1 MCESSIQ
8 CACFDAAVFVP
19 WLMTTVL
26 MFKSHLR
33 IAGRWFPAG
42 DILLRTE
49 VALVVSFYSL
59 VVHACVLGALGILH
73 PWIFLG
79 TILLQVVAT
88 LHWCEPVPL
97 GSHAIQAPSQ
107 FISVTYFLW
116 LAIACLAVSWVLVRG
131 VNEFPTNWD
140 TLSYHLPMVEAW
152 ISEGSIYTPRNMKWF
167 FPGNSEVL
175 ILWCVGLFSGDFLA
189 PIANLIGAS
198 LLVCS
203 SLSLLK
209 MLNIS
214 GLFRHLVCFAVVA
227 NDVVWHQLV
236 DSKNDIAAVGLA
248 IAALH
253 FFCVYLTAGDGAKYL
268 VLAFASLGLLAG
280 VKYYAVP
287 YAVLFAFAGVFGI
300 VVSRRLDRISWKQW
314 ALLVAVFFAPS
325 CCWYLRNFVVTGF
338 PLFPQSLIGQDRGTD
353 DASLFATTILGHGN
367 TEKWFLLA
375 QAIWGLTGPVH
386 VVALVALPASLA
398 RLAIGGVVGFGEN
411 ANGVRDMRSVYC
423 ILLVAAAGSVLLY
436 LVTPF
441 AIGSNGTNMVFVS
454 HGYVTVRLGLIC
466 LTLVLIVVS
475 VAFEGVF
482 RSARCMEIRGD
493 RGMGV
498 LQCHSIRSIFAL
510 LILAIATAWQFLRRM
525 IPSVDPLQVNPMG
538 VNLFP
543 EDPAIQKYGIATW
556 VIATVYFLGFVVV
569 SLFWHRGRGR
579 VTCPRFVLAGG
590 IVAVCVAVG
599 VRSAIWHQGF
609 DTFYG
614 RFLGMDALPALK
626 MLEQRK
632 GLHRPSILVTGQ
644 RSYPF
649 AGSDR
654 HRQLGQCY
662 SMPALKRRFEGTA
675 ETIRFFRQQRTDLV
689 VLRNSAEWESLS
701 ISPDLVSKISKLEV
715 TNERFLI
722 YSLRQDV
729 IEDLFATSVQDIGR

>member
-1 MCESSIQ
+1 M
-8 CACFDAAVFVP
+8 A
-19 WLMTTVL
+19 TVL

-49 VALVVSFYSL
+49 VALVASFYSL

-79 TILLQVVAT
+79 TILLQAVAT

-97 GSHAIQAPSQ
+97 GSHEIQTPSQ

-140 TLSYHLPMVEAW
+140 TLSYHLPMVDAW

-189 PIANLIGAS
+189 PIANLIGVS

-209 MLNIS
+209 MLNVS
-214 GLFRHLVCFAVVA
+214 GLFRHLVCFVVVA

-236 DSKNDIAAVGLA
+236 DNKNDIAAVGLA
-248 IAALH
+248 ITALH
-253 FFCVYLTAGDGAKYL
+253 FFCVYLTAGEGANYL

-287 YAVLFAFAGVFGI
+287 YAVLFAFAGIFGI

-314 ALLVAVFFAPS
+314 ALLVAVCLAPS
-325 CCWYLRNFVVTGF
+325 CCWYLRNFVVTGS

-367 TEKWFLLA
+367 NEKWFLLA

-398 RLAIGGVVGFGEN
+398 RLAIGGVFGLGGS
-411 ANGVRDMRSVYC
+411 ANGVRDMRSVFC

-466 LTLVLIVVS
+466 LTVVLIVVS

-498 LQCHSIRSIFAL
+498 LQCHSIRSICAL

-525 IPSVDPLQVNPMG
+525 IPSVDLLQVNPMG

-543 EDPAIQKYGIATW
+543 EDPAIQKHGIATW
-556 VIATVYFLGFVVV
+556 GIATVFFLGLVVV
-569 SLFWHRGRGR
+569 SLFWHRGRFGFS
-579 VTCPRFVLAGG
+579 CPRFLVAGG

-632 GLHRPSILVTGQ
+632 ELHRPSILVTGQ

-662 SMPALKRRFEGTA
+662 SMPALKSRFEGTA

-701 ISPDLVSKISKLEV
+701 IAPDLVSKISKLEV